1 MKQQKRASERLSA
14 CAPQPRAALAFCNPA
29 TRPKSRGTGAEN
41 VMMPERDHIVL
52 PELGE
57 VIIRE
62 LRRPEDE
69 AAYLRFGAEMAADD
83 LRMRFAVPTRWSI
96 ALAQRMLMLN
106 GIVFAAFGEDG
117 EILGVGRLTENEVAL
132 AVRSKLKRRGLGRV
146 LLEHIVHSALEQ
158 GIAELTGTVLA
169 ENRPMLALARVAG
182 FRITGS
188 EGPVV
193 SVRLCLP

>member
-1 MKQQKRASERLSA
+1 
-14 CAPQPRAALAFCNPA
+14 
-29 TRPKSRGTGAEN
+29 
-41 VMMPERDHIVL
+41 MMPERDHIVL
-52 PELGE
+52 PGLGA
-57 VIIRE
+57 VTLRE
-62 LRRPEDE
+62 LRRPEDV
-69 AAYLRFGAEMAADD
+69 AAYLRFGGEMAPDD

-96 ALAQRMLMLN
+96 ALAERMLMLK
-106 GIVFAAFGEDG
+106 GSVFAAFGEDG
-117 EILGVGRLTENEVAL
+117 EILAVGRLADTEVAL

-158 GIAELTGTVLA
+158 GMAELTGIVLA
-169 ENRPMLALARVAG
+169 ENRPMLALARGAG